1 VQASARKQQDG
12 SYPSVFSITKDLLYV
27 TALHNNK
34 PVDISSDMA
43 RDLRPIFRC
52 LLKQDD
58 NKKECGD
65 ILWRPSELI
74 SGSADLAI
82 QLASKYFVPMARSE
96 ESEATY
102 AKRNENIMVPS
113 LYIGSQ
119 QTLQNVNVRDSISKL
134 REETE
139 IIESG
144 KSLTCKQPIQQDKSS
159 EIIEIIESGKSL
171 TCKQPIQQDKSDKSW
186 DTKMRY
192 GAAVAGLG
200 GLGFAAEAARRLAKS
215 PSKSPKGQR

>member
-1 VQASARKQQDG
+1 MQASARKQQDG

-144 KSLTCKQPIQQDKSS
+144 KSLTCKQPIQQDKS
-159 EIIEIIESGKSL
+159 
-171 TCKQPIQQDKSDKSW
+171 DKSW